1 MYRTS
6 ISSSTI
12 TSTTDAINGVVI
24 WALVAVIIA
33 VIGGIL
39 VHFLFVK
46 GKTEPKGKF
55 LQWLKDFLAFKI
67 MWLETLLKVF
77 YYIATIF
84 VILFSFAL
92 ISVSFIAFIC
102 TLVLGP
108 IIIRLIYEGTMMF
121 IMIWRNTAD
130 IAKATAEDGKKLK
143 K

>member
-24 WALVAVIIA
+24 WAIVAVIIA

-67 MWLETLLKVF
+67 MWLEALLKVF
-77 YYIATIF
+77 YYISTIF

-92 ISVSFIAFIC
+92 ISVSFVAFIC